1 MKKNLSI
8 VLLVMVVA
16 GLSFLVGRFSQSSQL
31 EVYQVNFQDL
41 EDLDLKGLEGLELV
55 SNQKQVV
62 VTKLPQMDNLIDE
75 KVKSIAVVITAK
87 DQEIASLSRSI
98 EWQNGQVKGLT
109 DADLNVAIPKKI
121 KITPKDTLTAKV
133 TLHYQEGLPK
143 RQTCKVKL
151 QQFLQ
156 K

>member
-8 VLLVMVVA
+8 VLLVIIVA
-16 GLSFLVGRFSQSSQL
+16 GLSFLVGRFSQPSQL

-41 EDLDLKGLEGLELV
+41 EDLDLKGLELV

-62 VTKLPQMDNLIDE
+62 VTKLPQIDNLIDE

-87 DQEIASLSRSI
+87 DEEIASVSRSI
-98 EWQNGQVKGLT
+98 EWQNGQVKGLA
-109 DADLNVAIPKKI
+109 DADLNVTIPKKI

-133 TLHYQEGLPK
+133 MLHYQEGLPK
-143 RQTCKVKL
+143 SQTCKVKL

>member
-8 VLLVMVVA
+8 VLLVTIVA
-16 GLSFLVGRFSQSSQL
+16 GLSFLVGRFSQPSQL

-41 EDLDLKGLEGLELV
+41 EDLDLKGLELV
-55 SNQKQVV
+55 SNQKQVA
-62 VTKLPQMDNLIDE
+62 VTKMPQMDNLIDE
-75 KVKSIAVVITAK
+75 NVKSIAVVITAK

-98 EWQNGQVKGLT
+98 EWQDGQVKEFAEAEPDTTILK
-109 DADLNVAIPKKI
+109 NI
-121 KITPKDTLTAKV
+121 KVTPKDTLTAKV

-143 RQTCKVKL
+143 SQTSKVTLEK
-151 QQFLQ
+151 FLQ

>member
-16 GLSFLVGRFSQSSQL
+16 GLSFLVGRFNQSSQL

-41 EDLDLKGLEGLELV
+41 EDLDLKGLELV
-55 SNQKQVV
+55 SNQKQVA
-62 VTKLPQMDNLIDE
+62 VTKMPQMDNLIDE
-75 KVKSIAVVITAK
+75 NVKSIAVVITAK

-98 EWQNGQVKGLT
+98 DWQNGQVKEFAETEPDTTILK
-109 DADLNVAIPKKI
+109 NI
-121 KITPKDTLTAKV
+121 KVTPKDTLTAKV

-143 RQTCKVKL
+143 SQTCKVKL

>member
-16 GLSFLVGRFSQSSQL
+16 GLSFLVGRFNQSSQL

-41 EDLDLKGLEGLELV
+41 EDLDLKGLELV
-55 SNQKQVV
+55 SNQKQVA
-62 VTKLPQMDNLIDE
+62 VTKMPQMDNLIDE
-75 KVKSIAVVITAK
+75 NVKSIAVVITAK

-98 EWQNGQVKGLT
+98 DWQNGQVKEFAETEPDTTILK
-109 DADLNVAIPKKI
+109 NI
-121 KITPKDTLTAKV
+121 KVTPKDTLTAKV
-133 TLHYQEGLPK
+133 TLHYQKGLPK
-143 RQTCKVKL
+143 KQTCKVKL

>member
-8 VLLVMVVA
+8 VLLVMIVA
-16 GLSFLVGRFSQSSQL
+16 GLSFLVGRFSQPSQL

-41 EDLDLKGLEGLELV
+41 EDLDLKGLELV

-62 VTKLPQMDNLIDE
+62 VTKLPQIDNLIDE
-75 KVKSIAVVITAK
+75 KVKNIAVVITAK
-87 DQEIASLSRSI
+87 DQEIASVSRSI

-109 DADLNVAIPKKI
+109 DAELNVAIPKKI
-121 KITPKDTLTAKV
+121 KITPKDMLTAKV

-143 RQTCKVKL
+143 SQTCKVKL
-151 QQFLQ
+151 LQFLQ

>member
-8 VLLVMVVA
+8 VLLVMIVA
-16 GLSFLVGRFSQSSQL
+16 GLSFLVGRFSQPSQL

-41 EDLDLKGLEGLELV
+41 EDLDLKGLELV

-62 VTKLPQMDNLIDE
+62 VTKLPQIDNLIDE
-75 KVKSIAVVITAK
+75 KVKNIAVVITAK
-87 DQEIASLSRSI
+87 DQEIASFSRTI
-98 EWQNGQVKGLT
+98 EWQDGQVKEFSEAEPDTTILK
-109 DADLNVAIPKKI
+109 NI
-121 KITPKDTLTAKV
+121 KVTPKDTLTAKV

-143 RQTCKVKL
+143 SQTSKVTLEK
-151 QQFLQ
+151 FLQ

>member
-1 MKKNLSI
+1 MNKKLPI
-8 VLLVMVVA
+8 VILFVIVA
-16 GLSFLVGRFSQSSQL
+16 LLSFFVGRFSQPSHL
-31 EVYQVNFQDL
+31 DVYQVNFQDL
-41 EDLDLKGLEGLELV
+41 EDVDIKGLELV
-55 SNQKQVV
+55 SNQKQVA
-62 VTKLPQMDNLIDE
+62 VTKMPQMDNLIDE

-87 DQEIASLSRSI
+87 NQEIASFSRTI

-109 DADLNVAIPKKI
+109 DAELNVAIPKKI

-143 RQTCKVKL
+143 SQTCIVKL

>member
-8 VLLVMVVA
+8 VLLVMVVT

-41 EDLDLKGLEGLELV
+41 EDVDIKGLELV
-55 SNQKQVV
+55 SNQKQVA
-62 VTKLPQMDNLIDE
+62 VTKMPQMDNLIDE
-75 KVKSIAVVITAK
+75 NVKSIAVVITAK

-98 EWQNGQVKGLT
+98 EWQDGQVKEFAETEPDTTILK
-109 DADLNVAIPKKI
+109 NI
-121 KITPKDTLTAKV
+121 KVTPKDTLTAKV

-143 RQTCKVKL
+143 SQTSKVTLEK
-151 QQFLQ
+151 FLQ

>member
-16 GLSFLVGRFSQSSQL
+16 GLSFLVGRFSQSSHL
-31 EVYQVNFQDL
+31 DVYQVNFQDL
-41 EDLDLKGLEGLELV
+41 EDVDIKGLELV
-55 SNQKQVV
+55 SNQKQVA
-62 VTKLPQMDNLIDE
+62 VTKMPQMDNLIDE
-75 KVKSIAVVITAK
+75 NVKSIAVVITAK

-98 EWQNGQVKGLT
+98 EWQDGQVKEFAETEPDTTILK
-109 DADLNVAIPKKI
+109 NI
-121 KITPKDTLTAKV
+121 KVTPKDTLTAKV

-143 RQTCKVKL
+143 KQTCKVKL

>member
-41 EDLDLKGLEGLELV
+41 EDLDLKGLELV

-62 VTKLPQMDNLIDE
+62 VTKLPQIDNLIDE
-75 KVKSIAVVITAK
+75 KVKNIAVVITAK

-98 EWQNGQVKGLT
+98 EWQNRQVKEFAEAEPDTTILK
-109 DADLNVAIPKKI
+109 NI
-121 KITPKDTLTAKV
+121 KVTPKDTLTAKV

-143 RQTCKVKL
+143 SQTSKVTLEK
-151 QQFLQ
+151 FLQ

>member
-16 GLSFLVGRFSQSSQL
+16 GLSFFVGRFSQPSHL
-31 EVYQVNFQDL
+31 DVYQVNFQDL
-41 EDLDLKGLEGLELV
+41 EDVDIKGLELV
-55 SNQKQVV
+55 SNQKQVA
-62 VTKLPQMDNLIDE
+62 VTKMPQMDNLIDE
-75 KVKSIAVVITAK
+75 NVKSIAVVITAK
-87 DQEIASLSRSI
+87 DQEIASLSRGI
-98 EWQNGQVKGLT
+98 EWQNGQVKEFAEAEPDTTILK
-109 DADLNVAIPKKI
+109 NI

-143 RQTCKVKL
+143 SQTSKVTLEK
-151 QQFLQ
+151 FLQ